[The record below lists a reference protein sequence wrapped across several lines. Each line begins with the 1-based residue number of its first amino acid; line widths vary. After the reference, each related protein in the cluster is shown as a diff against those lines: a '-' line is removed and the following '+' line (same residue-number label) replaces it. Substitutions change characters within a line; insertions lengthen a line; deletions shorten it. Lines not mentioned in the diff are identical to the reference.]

1 MSEVTNKNASENKEN
16 IKTNILGNK
25 NENVSIFT
33 AIVERGLQFHS
44 YIKREHY
51 PFFEASIKPYL
62 GESKAGKRRAIYI
75 ALIIA
80 RPPKQDLTIILL
92 NKHKLGTVM
101 KTGDLIF
108 LVVI

>member
-1 MSEVTNKNASENKEN
+1 MENEQR
-16 IKTNILGNK
+16 IKTNILSNK
-25 NENVSIFT
+25 NETVSIFT
-33 AIVERGLQFHS
+33 VIVERGLQFHS

-80 RPPKQDLTIILL
+80 RPPKQDLTTVLV

-101 KTGDLIF
+101 KTEDLIF